1 MKPLSVYTKL
11 GDTVK
16 KICTALK
23 FTLLKKKSNRGRKL
37 FVSREEAITFG
48 LYKQRQ
54 NIATKKALYDD
65 FKPNC
70 SYKTFVLA
78 LNASAF
84 YVALILKK
92 LIEFHRRHAHLVK
105 HTDSTDIP
113 VCLNKN
119 AKRHKTMQGEA
130 SWGHSGKGLFYGIK
144 LHLTTDLDRHLL
156 SFTFATGRK
165 DDRSQFMK
173 LNKDIYGIFVAD
185 AGYVS
190 EKLARE
196 FSKED
201 RRVLITKPRKN
212 MKKLASA
219 LDLLLYDTRMTI
231 ELNFRNLKM
240 LHGLVTSMPRSV
252 NGYMAH
258 YLYSIAAYVLK

>member
-1 MKPLSVYTKL
+1 MQPLSVFNAL
-11 GDTVK
+11 EDTVK

-23 FTLLKKKSNRGRKL
+23 FNLLKKKSSRGRKTAL
-37 FVSREEAITFG
+37 SMERAITFG

-54 NIATKKALYDD
+54 NIATKKALYND
-65 FKPNC
+65 FKPTC

-78 LNASAF
+78 LNASAL

-92 LIEFHRRHAHLVK
+92 IVEFHRRHAHLVK

-119 AKRHKTMQGEA
+119 AKRHKTMRRNA

-156 SFTFATGRK
+156 SFTFASGNK

-173 LNKDIYGIFVAD
+173 LNKDLYGIFVAD

-196 FSKED
+196 FSNDE
-201 RRVLITKPRKN
+201 RVLIAKPRKN
-212 MKKLASA
+212 MKKLASEM
-219 LDLLLYDTRMTI
+219 DLFLYNTRMMI